1 MKKFAP
7 ISFGLLLFIF
17 GSLFAND
24 DLKYLIKSY
33 SLQKIRRIFKERIPG
48 TESEVYALV
57 RYHEEHP
64 DGSREKKFA
73 YLVSLL
79 KGRIVST
86 PGRQDLLEILNSP
99 IPSSSVITRLSLWK
113 LYEETSS
120 RKILSREE
128 LILLLKKF
136 PRESDPLS
144 QNAISEIF
152 RTYYEAGMVQECL
165 DFAKSFGDRE
175 QTEIFS
181 PMIRYRYAKSLYK
194 SGNTEKAESIFYSIL
209 EDPVILSSVKKFI
222 FEDLQIWKG
231 NSFYLSLSAE
241 RSALFLPYLNSS
253 EKKHLISAKALERI
267 SFSKGESFRNAAR
280 AIAAFV
286 PESLPVFFHK
296 NVNLARSNP
305 DFTAAMS
312 RELSNQNLSGKAL
325 DLLTDVNPEKNDEVF
340 YSYAKA
346 YKKQGNKDLY
356 FRNLIDSL
364 EKNPTN
370 LIRQDELIDLLTG
383 NHENFLGDAYW
394 KDALRKIPD
403 LPVKGRLVYWYL
415 RFLKKNGRTEE
426 LATWLKSYYKH
437 IPGSYY
443 TRVIREEFQEEIA
456 AFPLPSNPTWNR
468 DNLFEYLSLTAG
480 IPDLSGKILGKDLD
494 FAIQASAFQL
504 NVRIDSAHSK
514 IRGNS
519 TLQSAKE
526 YLEVGEM
533 AHALSLVQRYKVQQ
547 GIGETE
553 KEEILAALGE
563 QTGTSYLTVFHTRS
577 LMKKEKLSDDVIL
590 LPSKLAARIYPRP
603 HRGLVASVSKNVG
616 IDEDIVYAI
625 MRQESFFKENAVS
638 VSNARGLMQI
648 MGPTGREL
656 ARKMNLDSY
665 SLFDPEVSIEMGA
678 RFLRY
683 LVASNDNSLQ
693 WASIAYNGGPGNLR
707 KWKRNHYRGDFNHFL
722 EELPIKEP
730 RDYCRIVSSNYY
742 NYQNLRRYKNL

>member
-1 MKKFAP
+1 MKKFALT
-7 ISFGLLLFIF
+7 SLLLFIF
-17 GSLFAND
+17 GNLYAND

-33 SLQKIRRIFKERIPG
+33 SLQKIHRIFRERHPG

-64 DGSREKKFA
+64 DGSRDKKFS

-79 KGRIVST
+79 KGRMVSS

-99 IPSSSVITRLSLWK
+99 LPSISIVTRLSLWK
-113 LYEETSS
+113 LYEEAAH
-120 RKILSREE
+120 RKILGKEE
-128 LILLLKKF
+128 LIGLLKKF
-136 PRESDPLS
+136 PRENDPLS

-152 RTYYEAGMVQECL
+152 KIYYEAGMIQECL
-165 DFAKSFGDRE
+165 DFAKGFTDRE
-175 QTEIFS
+175 QAEIFS
-181 PMIRYRYAKSLYK
+181 PMILYRYAKSLYK

-209 EDPVILSSVKKFI
+209 EDPAVLSSVKKFI
-222 FEDLQIWKG
+222 LEDLQVWKG
-231 NSFYLSLSAE
+231 NSFYLSLTPE
-241 RSALFLPYLNSS
+241 RAALFLPHLDASG
-253 EKKHLISAKALERI
+253 KKHLLSAKDLEKV
-267 SFSKGESFRNAAR
+267 SFSKGEAFRNTAR
-280 AIAAFV
+280 ALVAYE
-286 PESLPVFFHK
+286 PESLPNFFRR
-296 NVNLARSNP
+296 NSGLARANP

-312 RELSNQNLSGKAL
+312 RELTNQSFSGKAL
-325 DLLTDVNPEKNDEVF
+325 DLLNDSGAEKNDEVL
-340 YSYAKA
+340 YSYARA

-383 NHENFLGDAYW
+383 NHENFMGDAYW

-426 LATWLKSYYKH
+426 LNSWLKSYYKH

-443 TRVIREEFQEEIA
+443 TRVIREEFQEEIS

-480 IPDLSGKILGKDLD
+480 IPELSGKIVGKDLE
-494 FAIQASAFQL
+494 FATQAAAFQL
-504 NVRIDSAHSK
+504 NVRIDNAHSK
-514 IRGNS
+514 IRGNRY
-519 TLQSAKE
+519 LQTAKE

-533 AHALSLVQRYKVQQ
+533 AYALSLVQRYKLQQ
-547 GIGETE
+547 GIGENE

-563 QTGTSYLTVFHTRS
+563 QTGTAYLTVFHTRS

-603 HRGLVASVSKNVG
+603 HRGLVSSISGNVG

-656 ARKMNLDSY
+656 AKRMNLDSY

-683 LVASNDNSLQ
+683 LVASNGNLQ

-722 EELPIKEP
+722 EELPVKEP

-742 NYQNLRRYKNL
+742 NYQNLRKYKNL

>member
-1 MKKFAP
+1 MKKFALT
-7 ISFGLLLFIF
+7 SLVLFIF
-17 GSLFAND
+17 GNLCAND

-33 SLQKIRRIFKERIPG
+33 NLQKIHRIFRDRRPG

-57 RYHEEHP
+57 KYHEEHP
-64 DGSREKKFA
+64 DGNKDAKFSH
-73 YLVSLL
+73 LVSLL
-79 KGRIVST
+79 KGRIVPS

-99 IPSSSVITRLSLWK
+99 LPSNSVITKLSLWK
-113 LYEETSS
+113 LYEETSR
-120 RKILSREE
+120 RKILDKEE
-128 LILLLKKF
+128 LVGLLKKF
-136 PRESDPLS
+136 PRENDPLS

-152 RTYYEAGMVQECL
+152 KIYYEAGRIRECL
-165 DFAKSFGDRE
+165 EFAKSFSDRE
-175 QTEIFS
+175 QAEIFS
-181 PMIRYRYAKSLYK
+181 PMISYRYAKSLYK
-194 SGNTEKAESIFYSIL
+194 SGNTEQAESVFYSIL
-209 EDPVILSSVKKFI
+209 EDPSVLSSVKKFI
-222 FEDLQIWKG
+222 QEDLKVWKG
-231 NSFYLSLSAE
+231 NSYFVSLTPE
-241 RSALFLPYLNSS
+241 RAALFLPYLDAH
-253 EKKHLISAKALERI
+253 EKKHLISSKDLANV
-267 SFSKGESFRNAAR
+267 SFSKGEAFRNTAR
-280 AIAAFV
+280 AIVAYE
-286 PESLPVFFHK
+286 PESLPNFFRR
-296 NVNLARSNP
+296 NTNLARSNP

-312 RELSNQNLSGKAL
+312 RELTNQNFSGKAL
-325 DLLTDVNPEKNDEVF
+325 DLLNDSGAEKNDEIL
-340 YSYAKA
+340 YGYARA

-356 FRNLIDSL
+356 FKNLIDSL
-364 EKNPTN
+364 EKSPTN

-415 RFLKKNGRTEE
+415 RLLKKNGRTEE
-426 LATWLKSYYKH
+426 LNVWLKSYYKH

-443 TRVIREEFQEEIA
+443 TRVIREEFQEEISS
-456 AFPLPSNPTWNR
+456 FPLPSNPTWNK
-468 DNLFEYLSLTAG
+468 DSLFEYLSLTAG
-480 IPDLSGKILGKDLD
+480 IPELSGKILGKDLS
-494 FAIQASAFQL
+494 FATQAAAFQL

-514 IRGNS
+514 IRGNRY
-519 TLQSAKE
+519 LQSAKE

-533 AHALSLVQRYKVQQ
+533 AYALSLVQRYKVQL
-547 GIGETE
+547 GETE

-563 QTGTSYLTVFHTRS
+563 QTGTPYLTVFHTRA

-603 HRGLVASVSKNVG
+603 HRGLVASVSQNVG
-616 IDEDIVYAI
+616 IEEDIVYAI
-625 MRQESFFKENAVS
+625 MRQESFFKENAIS

-648 MGPTGREL
+648 MGPTGKEIAKR
-656 ARKMNLDSY
+656 MNLNSY

-683 LVASNDNSLQ
+683 LVASNGNLQ

-722 EELPIKEP
+722 EELPVKEP

>member
-1 MKKFAP
+1 MKKFALT
-7 ISFGLLLFIF
+7 SLLLFIF
-17 GSLFAND
+17 GNLYAND

-33 SLQKIRRIFKERIPG
+33 SLQKIHRIFRERHPG

-64 DGSREKKFA
+64 DGSRDKKFS

-79 KGRIVST
+79 KGRMVSS

-99 IPSSSVITRLSLWK
+99 LPSISIVTRLSLWK
-113 LYEETSS
+113 LYEEAAH
-120 RKILSREE
+120 RKILGKEE
-128 LILLLKKF
+128 LIGLLKKF
-136 PRESDPLS
+136 PRENDPLS

-152 RTYYEAGMVQECL
+152 KIYYEAGMIQECL
-165 DFAKSFGDRE
+165 DFAKGFTDRE
-175 QTEIFS
+175 QAEIFS
-181 PMIRYRYAKSLYK
+181 PMILYRYAKSLYK

-209 EDPVILSSVKKFI
+209 EDPAVLSSVKKFI
-222 FEDLQIWKG
+222 LEDLQVWKG
-231 NSFYLSLSAE
+231 NSFYLSLTPE
-241 RSALFLPYLNSS
+241 RAALFLPHLDASG
-253 EKKHLISAKALERI
+253 KKHLLSAKDLEKV
-267 SFSKGESFRNAAR
+267 SFSKGEAFRNTAR
-280 AIAAFV
+280 ALVAYE
-286 PESLPVFFHK
+286 PESLPNFFRR
-296 NVNLARSNP
+296 NSGLARANP

-312 RELSNQNLSGKAL
+312 RELTNQSFSGKAL
-325 DLLTDVNPEKNDEVF
+325 DLLNDSGAEKNDEVL
-340 YSYAKA
+340 YSYARA

-383 NHENFLGDAYW
+383 NHENFMGDAYW

-426 LATWLKSYYKH
+426 LNSWLKSYYKH

-443 TRVIREEFQEEIA
+443 TRVIREEFQEEIS

-480 IPDLSGKILGKDLD
+480 IPELSGKILGKDLE
-494 FAIQASAFQL
+494 FATQAAAFQL
-504 NVRIDSAHSK
+504 NVRIDNAHSK
-514 IRGNS
+514 IRGNRY
-519 TLQSAKE
+519 LQTAKE

-533 AHALSLVQRYKVQQ
+533 AYALSLVQRYKLQQ
-547 GIGETE
+547 GIGENE

-563 QTGTSYLTVFHTRS
+563 QTGTAYLTVFHTRS

-603 HRGLVASVSKNVG
+603 HRGLVSSISGNVG

-656 ARKMNLDSY
+656 AKRMNLDSY

-683 LVASNDNSLQ
+683 LVASNGNLQ

-722 EELPIKEP
+722 EELPVKEP

-742 NYQNLRRYKNL
+742 NYQNLRKYKNL

>member
-1 MKKFAP
+1 MKKFALT
-7 ISFGLLLFIF
+7 SLLLFIF
-17 GSLFAND
+17 GNLYAND

-33 SLQKIRRIFKERIPG
+33 SLQKIHRIFRERHPG

-64 DGSREKKFA
+64 DGSRDKKFS

-79 KGRIVST
+79 KGRMVSS

-99 IPSSSVITRLSLWK
+99 LPATSVITRLSLWK
-113 LYEETSS
+113 LYEETSH
-120 RKILSREE
+120 RKILGKEE
-128 LILLLKKF
+128 LIGLLKKF
-136 PRESDPLS
+136 PRENDPLS

-152 RTYYEAGMVQECL
+152 KIYYEAGMIQECL
-165 DFAKSFGDRE
+165 DFAKSFSDRE
-175 QTEIFS
+175 QAEIFS
-181 PMIRYRYAKSLYK
+181 PMILYRYAKSLYK

-209 EDPVILSSVKKFI
+209 EDPSVLSSVKKFI
-222 FEDLQIWKG
+222 LEDLQVWKG
-231 NSFYLSLSAE
+231 HSFYSSLTPDRA
-241 RSALFLPYLNSS
+241 ALFLPHLDTSD
-253 EKKHLISAKALERI
+253 KKHLLSSKDLERV
-267 SFSKGESFRNAAR
+267 SFSKGESFRNTARVLAAYE
-280 AIAAFV
+280 
-286 PESLPVFFHK
+286 PEALSNFFK
-296 NVNLARSNP
+296 RNSNLAKANP

-312 RELSNQNLSGKAL
+312 RELTNQNFSGKAL
-325 DLLTDVNPEKNDEVF
+325 DLLNEVGAEKNDEIL
-340 YSYAKA
+340 YSYARA

-364 EKNPTN
+364 EKSPTN

-415 RFLKKNGRTEE
+415 RLLKKNGRTEE
-426 LATWLKSYYKH
+426 LNTWLKSYYKH

-443 TRVIREEFQEEIA
+443 TRVIREEFQDEIA
-456 AFPLPSNPTWNR
+456 AFPLPSNPTWNK
-468 DNLFEYLSLTAG
+468 DSLFEYLSLTAG
-480 IPDLSGKILGKDLD
+480 IPELSGKILGKDLD
-494 FAIQASAFQL
+494 FATQSAAFQL
-504 NVRIDSAHSK
+504 NVRIDGAHSK
-514 IRGNS
+514 IRGNRY
-519 TLQSAKE
+519 LQSAKE

-533 AHALSLVQRYKVQQ
+533 AYALSLVQRYKVAQ

-563 QTGTSYLTVFHTRS
+563 QTGTPYLTVFHTRA

-603 HRGLVASVSKNVG
+603 HRGLVASISQNIG
-616 IDEDIVYAI
+616 IEEDIVYAI
-625 MRQESFFKENAVS
+625 MRQESFFKENAIS

-648 MGPTGREL
+648 MGPTGREI
-656 ARKMNLDSY
+656 AKRMNLDSY

-683 LVASNDNSLQ
+683 LVSSNGNLQ

-707 KWKRNHYRGDFNHFL
+707 KWKRNHYHGDFNHFL
-722 EELPIKEP
+722 EELPVKEP

-742 NYQNLRRYKNL
+742 NYQNLRKYKNL

>member
-1 MKKFAP
+1 MKKFALT
-7 ISFGLLLFIF
+7 SLLLFIF
-17 GSLFAND
+17 GNLYAND

-33 SLQKIRRIFKERIPG
+33 SLQKIQRIFRERHPG

-64 DGSREKKFA
+64 DGSRDKKFS

-79 KGRIVST
+79 KGRMVSS

-99 IPSSSVITRLSLWK
+99 LPSISIITRLSLWK
-113 LYEETSS
+113 LYEEAAH
-120 RKILSREE
+120 RKILGKEE
-128 LILLLKKF
+128 LIGLLKKF
-136 PRESDPLS
+136 PRENDPLS

-152 RTYYEAGMVQECL
+152 KIYYEAGMIQECL
-165 DFAKSFGDRE
+165 DFAKGFSDRE
-175 QTEIFS
+175 QAEIFS
-181 PMIRYRYAKSLYK
+181 PMIQYRYAKSLYK

-209 EDPVILSSVKKFI
+209 EDPAVLSSVKKFI
-222 FEDLQIWKG
+222 LEDLQVWKG
-231 NSFYLSLSAE
+231 NSFYQSLTPE
-241 RSALFLPYLNSS
+241 RAALFLPHLDGS
-253 EKKHLISAKALERI
+253 EKKHLLSAKDLEKV
-267 SFSKGESFRNAAR
+267 SFSKGEAFRNTARVLAAYE
-280 AIAAFV
+280 
-286 PESLPVFFHK
+286 PESLPNFFRR
-296 NVNLARSNP
+296 NANLARSNP

-312 RELSNQNLSGKAL
+312 RELTNQSFSGKAL
-325 DLLTDVNPEKNDEVF
+325 DLLNDSGAEKNDEVL
-340 YSYAKA
+340 YSYARA

-370 LIRQDELIDLLTG
+370 LIRQDELIELLTG

-426 LATWLKSYYKH
+426 LNSWLKSYYKH

-443 TRVIREEFQEEIA
+443 TRVIREEFQEEIS

-480 IPDLSGKILGKDLD
+480 IPELSGKILGKDLE
-494 FAIQASAFQL
+494 FATQAAAFQL
-504 NVRIDSAHSK
+504 NVRIDNAHSK
-514 IRGNS
+514 IRGNRY
-519 TLQSAKE
+519 LQTAKE

-533 AHALSLVQRYKVQQ
+533 AYALSLVQRYKLQQ
-547 GIGETE
+547 GIGENE

-563 QTGTSYLTVFHTRS
+563 QTGTPYLTVFHTRS

-603 HRGLVASVSKNVG
+603 HRGLVSSISGNVG

-656 ARKMNLDSY
+656 AKRMNLDSY

-683 LVASNDNSLQ
+683 LVASNGNLQ

-707 KWKRNHYRGDFNHFL
+707 KWKRNHYHGDFNHFL
-722 EELPIKEP
+722 EELPVKEP

-742 NYQNLRRYKNL
+742 NYQNLRKYKNL

>member
-1 MKKFAP
+1 MKKFALT
-7 ISFGLLLFIF
+7 SLLIFIF
-17 GSLFAND
+17 GNLYAND

-33 SLQKIRRIFKERIPG
+33 SLQKIHRIFRERNPG

-64 DGSREKKFA
+64 DGSRDKKFS

-79 KGRIVST
+79 KGRMVSS

-99 IPSSSVITRLSLWK
+99 LPSTSVITKLSLWK
-113 LYEETSS
+113 LYEESS
-120 RKILSREE
+120 HRKILGKEE
-128 LILLLKKF
+128 LIGLLKKF
-136 PRESDPLS
+136 PRENDPLS
-144 QNAISEIF
+144 QNAIAEIF
-152 RTYYEAGMVQECL
+152 RIYYEAGMIQECL
-165 DFAKSFGDRE
+165 DFAKSFSDRE
-175 QTEIFS
+175 QAELFS
-181 PMIRYRYAKSLYK
+181 PMILYRYAKSLYK

-209 EDPVILSSVKKFI
+209 EDPSVLASVKKFI
-222 FEDLQIWKG
+222 LEDLQVWKG
-231 NSFYLSLSAE
+231 HTFYSSLTPE
-241 RSALFLPYLNSS
+241 RAALFLPHLETS
-253 EKKHLISAKALERI
+253 EKKHLISSKDLERV
-267 SFSKGESFRNAAR
+267 SFSKGEAFRNTARVLAAHE
-280 AIAAFV
+280 
-286 PESLPVFFHK
+286 PEALPNFFRR
-296 NVNLARSNP
+296 NANLARSNP

-312 RELSNQNLSGKAL
+312 RELTNQNFSGKAL
-325 DLLTDVNPEKNDEVF
+325 DLLNDAGAEKNDEIL
-340 YSYAKA
+340 YSYARA

-364 EKNPTN
+364 EKSPTN

-415 RFLKKNGRTEE
+415 RLLKKNGRTEE
-426 LATWLKSYYKH
+426 LGTWLKSYYKH

-443 TRVIREEFQEEIA
+443 TRVIREEFQDEIA
-456 AFPLPSNPTWNR
+456 AFPLPSNPTWNK

-480 IPDLSGKILGKDLD
+480 IPELSGKILGKDLD
-494 FAIQASAFQL
+494 FATQAAAFQL
-504 NVRIDSAHSK
+504 NVRIDNAHSK
-514 IRGNS
+514 IRGNRY
-519 TLQSAKE
+519 LQSAKE

-533 AHALSLVQRYKVQQ
+533 AHALSLVQRYKIGQ

-563 QTGTSYLTVFHTRS
+563 QTGTPYLTVFHTRA

-590 LPSKLAARIYPRP
+590 LPSKLAGRIYPRP
-603 HRGLVASVSKNVG
+603 HRGLVASISQNVG

-625 MRQESFFKENAVS
+625 MRQESFFKENAIS

-656 ARKMNLDSY
+656 AKRMNLDSY

-683 LVASNDNSLQ
+683 LVASNGNLQ

-707 KWKRNHYRGDFNHFL
+707 KWKRNHYHGDFNHFL
-722 EELPIKEP
+722 EELPVKEP

-742 NYQNLRRYKNL
+742 NYQNLRKYKNL

>member
-1 MKKFAP
+1 MKRFAQ
-7 ISFGLLLFIF
+7 ISLLLFIF
-17 GSLFAND
+17 GSLYAND

-33 SLQKIRRIFKERIPG
+33 SLQKIHRIFRERTPG

-64 DGSREKKFA
+64 DGNREKKFS

-79 KGRIVST
+79 KGRMTAS
-86 PGRQDLLEILNSP
+86 PGRQELLEIVQAPLPSNST
-99 IPSSSVITRLSLWK
+99 ITRLALWK
-113 LYEETSS
+113 LYEETLH
-120 RKILSREE
+120 RKLLGREE
-128 LILLLKKF
+128 LVGLLKKF
-136 PRESDPLS
+136 PREQDPIS
-144 QNAISEIF
+144 QNAISEIL
-152 RTYYEAGMVQECL
+152 RIQYEAGMIQECL
-165 DFAKSFGDRE
+165 DFVKSFGERE

-181 PMIRYRYAKSLYK
+181 PMISYRYAKSLYK
-194 SGNTEKAESIFYSIL
+194 SGNAEKAESIFYTLL
-209 EDPVILSSVKKFI
+209 EDPSVASSVKKFI
-222 FEDLQIWKG
+222 LEDLQVWKG
-231 NSFYLSLSAE
+231 NNFYLSLSPE
-241 RSALFLPYLNSS
+241 RAAYFLPFLNAS
-253 EKKHLISAKALERI
+253 EKKHLLSYKDMNRI
-267 SFSKGESFRNAAR
+267 GFAKGEAFRQTAR
-280 AIAAFV
+280 AIAAHD
-286 PESLPVFFHK
+286 PESLPGFFRR
-296 NVNLARSNP
+296 NPNLARSNP

-312 RELSNQNLSGKAL
+312 RELTNQSLPGKGL
-325 DLLTDVNPEKNDEVF
+325 ELLTDSNPEKNDEIL
-340 YSYAKA
+340 YAYA
-346 YKKQGNKDLY
+346 RVYKKYGNRDLY

-364 EKNPTN
+364 EKSPTN
-370 LIRQDELIDLLTG
+370 LIRQDELIELLTG
-383 NHENFLGDAYW
+383 DREIFLGDAYW

-403 LPVKGRLVYWYL
+403 LPVKGRLLYWYL
-415 RFLKKNGRTEE
+415 RYLKKNGRNEE
-426 LATWLKSYYKH
+426 LTQWLKTYYKH

-443 TRVIREEFQEEIA
+443 TRVIREEFQEEISA
-456 AFPLPSNPTWNR
+456 LPLPSNPTWNR
-468 DNLFEYLSLTAG
+468 DQLFEYLSLTAG

-494 FAIQASAFQL
+494 FAVQPAAYQL

-514 IRGNS
+514 IRGNRI
-519 TLQSAKE
+519 LQSAKE

-533 AHALSLVQRYKVQQ
+533 AHALALVQKYKQQQ

-563 QTGTSYLTVFHTRS
+563 QTGTPYLTVFHTRS

-590 LPSKLAARIYPRP
+590 LPAKLAARIYPRP
-603 HRGLVASVSKNVG
+603 HRGIVSSVSKNLV
-616 IDEDIVYAI
+616 IEEDIVYAV

-656 ARKMNLDSY
+656 AKRMNLDSY

-683 LVASNDNSLQ
+683 LVASNGNLQ

-707 KWKRNHYRGDFNHFL
+707 KWKRNHYNGDFNHFL

-730 RDYCRIVSSNYY
+730 RDYCRIVTSNYY

>member
-1 MKKFAP
+1 MKKFAL
-7 ISFGLLLFIF
+7 ISLLLFIF
-17 GSLFAND
+17 GSLLAND

-33 SLQKIRRIFKERIPG
+33 SLQKIHRIFRDRVPG
-48 TESEVYALV
+48 TESEVYSLV

-64 DGSREKKFA
+64 DGSHEKKFA

-79 KGRIVST
+79 KGRMVST
-86 PGRQDLLEILNSP
+86 PGRQDLLEIISSP
-99 IPSSSVITRLSLWK
+99 MPSSSVITRLSLWK
-113 LYEETSS
+113 LYEESVS
-120 RKILSREE
+120 RKILGKEE
-128 LILLLKKF
+128 LVGLLKKF
-136 PRESDPLS
+136 PRENDPLS

-152 RTYYEAGMVQECL
+152 RIYYEAGMIQECL
-165 DFAKSFGDRE
+165 DFAKTFSDRE
-175 QTEIFS
+175 QAEIFS
-181 PMIRYRYAKSLYK
+181 PMILYRYAKSLYK
-194 SGNTEKAESIFYSIL
+194 SGNTEKAESIFYLIL
-209 EDPVILSSVKKFI
+209 EDPSIVSSIKKFI
-222 FEDLQIWKG
+222 FEDLQVWKG
-231 NSFYLSLSAE
+231 THFYLSQTPEHA
-241 RSALFLPYLNSS
+241 ALFLPFLNNS
-253 EKKHLISAKALERI
+253 EKKQLLSYKDLERV
-267 SFSKGESFRNAAR
+267 SFSKAEPFRNTAR
-280 AIAAFV
+280 AIVAV
-286 PESLPVFFHK
+286 EPESLPGFFRK
-296 NVNLARSNP
+296 NPNHARTHH
-305 DFTAAMS
+305 DFTASMS
-312 RELSNQNLSGKAL
+312 RELTNQSLPGKGLELLNDSGA
-325 DLLTDVNPEKNDEVF
+325 EKNDEVL
-340 YSYAKA
+340 YSYARA
-346 YKKQGNKDLY
+346 YKKQGHKDLY

-364 EKNPTN
+364 EKSPTN

-383 NHENFLGDAYW
+383 NHEQFLGDAYW
-394 KDALRKIPD
+394 QDALRKIPD

-415 RFLKKNGRTEE
+415 RLLKKTGRNEE
-426 LATWLKSYYKH
+426 LLSWLKTYYRH

-456 AFPLPSNPTWNR
+456 SLPLPNNPTRNR
-468 DNLFEYLSLTAG
+468 DSLFEYLSLTAG
-480 IPDLSGKILGKDLD
+480 IPDLSGKILGRDLD
-494 FAIQASAFQL
+494 FAMQPSAFQL

-514 IRGNS
+514 IRGNRY
-519 TLQSAKE
+519 LQSAKE

-533 AHALSLVQRYKVQQ
+533 GHALTLVQRYKLQQ

-563 QTGTSYLTVFHTRS
+563 QTGTYYLTVFHTRA

-603 HRGLVASVSKNVG
+603 HRGLVASISKNVG

-625 MRQESFFKENAVS
+625 MRQESFFKENAIS

-656 ARKMNLDSY
+656 AKRMNLNSY

-683 LVASNDNSLQ
+683 LVASNENSLQ

-707 KWKRNHYRGDFNHFL
+707 KWKRNHYHGDFNHFL
-722 EELPIKEP
+722 EELPVKEP